1 MSGEKANSFDPDKAI
16 ADSRRR
22 PISKEEI
29 SGFGRP
35 RRKKPKVTPMV
46 TLEEVKTEDGQKIIP
61 VIGVK
66 GEF

>member
-1 MSGEKANSFDPDKAI
+1 MSGEKAYHFDPDKAI

-22 PISKEEI
+22 PISKEEM

-35 RRKKPKVTPMV
+35 GRKKPKVVPMV
-46 TLEEVKTEDGQKIIP
+46 TLEEVKTKKGTKIIP
-61 VIGVK
+61 IIGVE